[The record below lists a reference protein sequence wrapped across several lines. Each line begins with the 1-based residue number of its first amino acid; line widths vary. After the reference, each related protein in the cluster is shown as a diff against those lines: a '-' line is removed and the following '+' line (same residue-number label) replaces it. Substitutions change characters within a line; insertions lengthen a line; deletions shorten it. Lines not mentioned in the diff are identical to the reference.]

1 MARLGGLDGAFLYC
15 ETPSTHL
22 HVCGLL
28 VLDPSTMPSGYSYDR
43 VRSMLSE
50 RLPTIRAVHQ
60 KLATAPLHLG
70 RPFWGHDPNLD
81 LDHHLRHLVLDPP
94 GDDRALADC
103 VGAIASRK
111 LRRDRPLWEISVIEG
126 LARGRIAVVVKMH
139 HSIIDGVSAA
149 NIMGHL
155 LDLEPV
161 PAPRATSLRRRDQ
174 TSQAP
179 NPMQLLGRSLV
190 SRLTEPLALVRLVP
204 ETTIRLTTT
213 LWNLNRHPNR
223 DAPTARPFDAPR
235 TSFNAT
241 ITAPRSVAF
250 ADITLADVKVVKN
263 AFGVTVNDVITA
275 VMGGALRH
283 YLEDRGELP
292 DRPLLAAVPV
302 SVHDQTTDRAGTTK
316 VSVMFSTLATDE
328 KDPVERLKAIA
339 LANTRAKE
347 IHKMVGAD
355 TLMRW
360 AEVCSLNALGVGA
373 RLYSTLRL
381 AEHHPVV
388 HNLILSNVPGPPVP
402 LYMAGARVVGFYPFG
417 PITDGAALNV
427 TVLSQDDRVGFGII
441 TCPDLVPRAWDIAG
455 AIPSALG
462 ELVEAAA
469 LCTRAELPVDPTTTP
484 VETHRPNSL
493 AGLQKSGSEPP
504 GSQVDGE
511 ATSRDLCP

>member
-15 ETPSTHL
+15 ETPATHL

-28 VLDPSTMPSGYSYDR
+28 ILDPSTMPSGYSYDR

-50 RLPTIRAVHQ
+50 RLPTMRAVHQ
-60 KLATAPLHLG
+60 KLVAAPLHLG
-70 RPFWGHDPNLD
+70 RPFWGHDPDLD

-103 VGAIASRK
+103 VGAIASRQ

-126 LARGRIAVVVKMH
+126 LAGGRIAVVVKMH

-149 NIMGHL
+149 NIMGRL
-155 LDLEPV
+155 LDLEPM
-161 PAPRATSLRRRDQ
+161 PAPRAPSSRHRGQ
-174 TSQAP
+174 TSKTP
-179 NPMQLLGRSLV
+179 NPMQLLGRSLAG
-190 SRLTEPLALVRLVP
+190 RLAQPLTLARLVP
-204 ETTIRLTTT
+204 ETTLRLTTT
-213 LWNLNRHPNR
+213 LWHLNRHPQR

-241 ITAPRSVAF
+241 ITARRSVAF
-250 ADITLADVKVVKN
+250 VDVTLADIKEVKR

-275 VMGGALRH
+275 VLGGALRH

-302 SVHDQTTDRAGTTK
+302 SVHDQTIDRAGTTK
-316 VSVMFSTLATDE
+316 LSVMFSTLGTDE
-328 KDPVERLKAIA
+328 KDPVKRLQRVA
-339 LANTRAKE
+339 LTNTRAKE
-347 IHKMVGAD
+347 IHTIVGAD

-360 AEVCSLNALGVGA
+360 AELCSLNALGVGA

-381 AEHHPVV
+381 ADHHPVI

-441 TCPDLVPRAWDIAG
+441 TCPDLVPRAWDLAG

-462 ELVEAAA
+462 ELVDAAA
-469 LCTRAELPVDPTTTP
+469 SRDDAEPAADPRTTP
-484 VETHRPNSL
+484 LRSRPTVGLAVAGPRRAASETP
-493 AGLQKSGSEPP
+493 ASGVGKAEQS
-504 GSQVDGE
+504 
-511 ATSRDLCP
+511 